1 MEGLSSM
8 TNEAD
13 EPATSENS
21 KRIYGTITDAWFE
34 YECEEK
40 SNCSILRVPEIK

>member
-1 MEGLSSM
+1 MTLFLADGRSM
-8 TNEAD
+8 T
-13 EPATSENS
+13 TSENS